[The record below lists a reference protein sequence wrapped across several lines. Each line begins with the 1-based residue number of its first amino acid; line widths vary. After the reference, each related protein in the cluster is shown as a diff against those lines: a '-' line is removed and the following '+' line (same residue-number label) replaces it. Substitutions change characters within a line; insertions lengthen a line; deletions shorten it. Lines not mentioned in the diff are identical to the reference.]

1 MDWIVDRIKE
11 ASTHNG
17 VIVAVGA
24 AAVLFM
30 GLSLTEVVLW
40 GALAWGV
47 WSVLR
52 SD

>member
-17 VIVAVGA
+17 VIVAAGA
-24 AAVLFM
+24 ATVLFV
-30 GLSLTEVVLW
+30 GLSLTQVVLW

>member
-17 VIVAVGA
+17 VIVAAGA

-40 GALAWGV
+40 VALAWGV

>member
-1 MDWIVDRIKE
+1 MDWIVDRVKE

-17 VIVAVGA
+17 VIVAAGA
-24 AAVLFM
+24 ATVLFM
-30 GLSLTEVVLW
+30 GLSLTEVVLG
-40 GALAWGV
+40 GALVWGV